1 MTSPADTRCRRTLG
15 QVLALAALLAV
26 PLLAFAP
33 TPADAAGIKCIDG
46 FQIVSGSRIATP
58 YCQDKLVA
66 QVARE
71 HGMKVSEAEIRNNP
85 NYKRHI
91 CQFVGRDIRIYQ
103 ACIDANSLGRRPF

>member
-1 MTSPADTRCRRTLG
+1 MTFLADIRCRQMLG
-15 QVLALAALLAV
+15 QALAFAALLAL
-26 PLLAFAP
+26 PLAFAP
-33 TPADAAGIKCIDG
+33 APAAAAGIKCIDG

-103 ACIDANSLGRRPF
+103 ACIDANSFGRRPF

>member
-15 QVLALAALLAV
+15 QVLALAV

-33 TPADAAGIKCIDG
+33 ALADARIKCIDG

-103 ACIDANSLGRRPF
+103 ACIDANSFGRRPF

>member
-1 MTSPADTRCRRTLG
+1 MILPADTRCRRTLG
-15 QVLALAALLAV
+15 QVLALAVLLAV
-26 PLLAFAP
+26 PLLGFAP
-33 TPADAAGIKCIDG
+33 APAEAGIKCIDG

-71 HGMKVSEAEIRNNP
+71 RGMKVSEAEIRNNP

-103 ACIDANSLGRRPF
+103 ACIDANSFGRRPF

>member
-1 MTSPADTRCRRTLG
+1 MTLPADTRCRRTLG
-15 QVLALAALLAV
+15 QVLALVALLAV
-26 PLLAFAP
+26 PLLAVA
-33 TPADAAGIKCIDG
+33 PADAAGIKCIDG

-103 ACIDANSLGRRPF
+103 ACIDANSLGRRSF